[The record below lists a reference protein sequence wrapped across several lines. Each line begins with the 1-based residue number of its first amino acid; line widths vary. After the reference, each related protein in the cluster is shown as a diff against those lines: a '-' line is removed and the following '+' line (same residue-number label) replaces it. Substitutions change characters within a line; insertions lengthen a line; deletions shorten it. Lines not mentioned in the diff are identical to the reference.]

1 MPFCGK
7 MVLSTQEVLLIIS
20 PGRLDG
26 APVSV
31 PGHVPVVCRR
41 VPPLPRARV
50 SLGGSSR
57 LQSPLLFETHL
68 DLPGF
73 NNYSH
78 ICLVQVS

>member
-7 MVLSTQEVLLIIS
+7 MVLSTQEVLLIVS

-26 APVSV
+26 APVCV
-31 PGHVPVVCRR
+31 PGRVPVVCRAG
-41 VPPLPRARV
+41 VRV
-50 SLGGSSR
+50 SPGGSSR